1 MKKILVVALSLFLL
15 TACESKDSYMS
26 DFVNFIERI
35 QEKSDSFTERDW
47 EKADDQFSKYTGS
60 SYEKYAEELSNEEK
74 LQIAKY
80 QTIYATQKAKA
91 GIKSLGDGL
100 KDAAKKAKKA
110 FDAE

>member
-26 DFVNFIERI
+26 DFGNFIERI

-74 LQIAKY
+74 LQIAKDHLCHPKSKGRH
-80 QTIYATQKAKA
+80 QKF
-91 GIKSLGDGL
+91 G
-100 KDAAKKAKKA
+100 
-110 FDAE
+110 